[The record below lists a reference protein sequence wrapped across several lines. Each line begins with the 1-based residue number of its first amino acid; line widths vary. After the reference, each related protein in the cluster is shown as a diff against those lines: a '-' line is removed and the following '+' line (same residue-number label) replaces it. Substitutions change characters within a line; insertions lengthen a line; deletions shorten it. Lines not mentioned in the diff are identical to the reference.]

1 MYPKMHAKST
11 LYHNFGIF
19 DVNQHSVLSSNSFLC
34 MAHKRKRV
42 LVHIKC
48 PLFMRARKKVSR
60 QPCFW
65 GFPACIKWAHERS
78 QSSPLLICVP
88 FFSHCCR
95 RGFITETSWLSL
107 LLSSF
112 SCENNSLETRR
123 ETFLFPPCPMLLLL
137 RQKRQMKRD

>member
-1 MYPKMHAKST
+1 MILVFLMLTSI
-11 LYHNFGIF
+11 LFYHQIVFCAW
-19 DVNQHSVLSSNSFLC
+19 HT
-34 MAHKRKRV
+34 KEKRV